1 MNKRKKL
8 LVFAQ
13 SNIGGAERM
22 TVTIT
27 KSLDKKRF
35 EVVYYL
41 VGMTTDNS
49 HPLVDFIP
57 KDLRVN
63 IIPKSNPLVL
73 MSRILL
79 ALIKERPDVVFSSVL
94 YINNK
99 VLPFRSLFPKTNFV
113 IRCENYLYTFSDK
126 QRKMIDKLYRKADI
140 IIAQTDEMKQELVEQ
155 MAIPESKLV
164 VMQNPIDRETIDGKV
179 AEEPTPYPDDGR
191 LRFVASGRFSEQKGF
206 DMLASAF
213 TIVSRELPNSELY
226 ILGKQDE
233 IWYGKTM
240 DIVNANNL
248 SERVHCVGYQNNPYK
263 YVKNADC
270 FVLSSRWEGL
280 PNVLIESLY
289 LGTPVAA
296 MKCIPVIERIVMDDK
311 DGYLAEKEDVDSLA
325 TAMLNAV
332 KLGRIQSNYRSATV
346 EDFHYI
352 FEHNRK
358 PMIHNVLQVGGG
370 NTKRTLKN
378 LIRNT
383 WPVSWL
389 LQKKKELEDKQY
401 AKLRA
406 PYIPQLEKL
415 LDKDTSIISSN
426 CFAGRV
432 MQDLGMQYNTPTL
445 GLYIWYPDYIELL
458 KNLKYYMTEAKIE
471 FVEHSKYPLGD
482 ERRRNWKHWYPIGI
496 LGGKV
501 EIAFLHYHTE
511 EEAAE
516 KWYRRASRIN
526 WDKLLVIGMEQN
538 LCTEECIKEF
548 DKLPYDKKIFFS
560 TKNLPECKSN
570 CYMKEFADAEETG
583 DPYKYGHLYYKI
595 LIDYMTSK
603 QK

>member
-1 MNKRKKL
+1 MTKRKKL

-13 SNIGGAERM
+13 SNVGGAERM

-27 KSLDKKRF
+27 KSLDRERF
-35 EVVYYL
+35 DVVYYL
-41 VGMTTDNS
+41 VGMTADNS

-57 KDLRVN
+57 KDLKVN
-63 IIPKSNPLVL
+63 IVPKTNPLVL
-73 MSRILL
+73 MSRIFM
-79 ALIKERPDVVFSSVL
+79 ALIKEKPDVVFSSVL
-94 YINNK
+94 YLNNK

-113 IRCENYLYTFSDK
+113 IRCENYLYTFSEK

-155 MAIPESKLV
+155 MSIPEDKLV
-164 VMQNPIDRETIDGKV
+164 VMQNPIDRETIDKKIR
-179 AEEPTPYPDDGR
+179 EEGSPYDTNDK

-213 TIVSRELPNSELY
+213 AIVSRQLPNAELY
-226 ILGKQDE
+226 ILGKQDDV
-233 IWYGKTM
+233 WYSKTM
-240 DIVNANNL
+240 EIVNDNGIADK
-248 SERVHCVGYQNNPYK
+248 VHCAGYQNNPYK
-263 YVKNADC
+263 YVNNADC

-296 MKCIPVIERIVMDDK
+296 MKCIPVIERIVTNGK
-311 DGYLAEKEDVDSLA
+311 DGYLAEKEDVESLA

-358 PMIHNVLQVGGG
+358 PMIHTELQVGGG
-370 NTKRTLKN
+370 NIKRTLKN

-389 LQKKKELEDKQY
+389 LQKKKEREDKQY
-401 AKLRA
+401 AALRA
-406 PYIPQLEKL
+406 PFIPQLEKL

-445 GLYIWYPDYIELL
+445 GLYIWYPDYIEFLSS
-458 KNLKYYMTEAKIE
+458 LKYYLTEAKIE
-471 FVEHSKYPLGD
+471 FVEHSKYPIGD
-482 ERRRNWKHWYPIGI
+482 ERRKNWKHWYPIGI

-501 EIAFLHYHTE
+501 EIAFLHYYTE

-548 DKLPYDKKIFFS
+548 DKLPYNKKIFFS

-570 CYMKEFADAEETG
+570 CYMKEFADAGEVG
-583 DPYKYGHLYYKI
+583 DPYKYGHVYYEKI
-595 LIDYMTSK
+595 VDTLMHK
-603 QK
+603 